1 MNTSRALHAYRLSPI
16 YRGGARDGYNAR
28 RAEAIACS
36 QNVHNF
42 FVEKKNC

>member
-1 MNTSRALHAYRLSPI
+1 MNTSRALHAYRLPPI
-16 YRGGARDGYNAR
+16 YFGGARDAYNAR

-36 QNVHNF
+36 QNVRGF